1 MTTDGRT
8 TLDDTREGLREGLAV
23 VPEHGHV
30 LPVWDVREFT
40 GERLL
45 FFDRHLDL
53 KHVPAEDCRA
63 LAALRGRPREL
74 AAACRRLPFREPG
87 RGRYGLD
94 DFLYPALAGGWL
106 SSVCWVVPGEAG
118 RNPAAALLGALS
130 LVPHVG
136 HRVIETFVREPW
148 GVRAELPVGT
158 LACTG
163 LHALGPEVLDDI
175 TAVDVDLDYFVDS
188 DGRTDHTAADV
199 MARLG
204 PWSGK
209 VRSWSGSLSVSSGFV
224 PADRGTVLAEQLA
237 QELGMPLR
245 TPAAEVFTGTS
256 DGTAPERSLAAAARG
271 TPLDPAETARLW
283 DEELAPLGAEGL
295 TLRAVLDARSG
306 RIDKALTAVHDAR
319 QHGGRATWAAYVTG
333 LAAMHARQHATAL
346 ELFDLCTETVS
357 DTLDAH
363 AGILGVICALR
374 LGRSTEGV
382 QRARRALE
390 TTPLHRDLPG
400 LLALAGRRSGD
411 RGAERDAQRH
421 TDILAEVW
429 DG

>member
-1 MTTDGRT
+1 MTTPGTT
-8 TLDDTREGLREGLAV
+8 TLDDTRDGLTA

-30 LPVWDVREFT
+30 LPVWDVRGFSDEH
-40 GERLL
+40 LL
-45 FFDRHLDL
+45 FLDRHLDL

-63 LAALRGRPREL
+63 LAALRGRSREL

-87 RGRYGLD
+87 SGRYGLD

-106 SSVCWVVPGEAG
+106 ASVCWVVPGEAG

-136 HRVIETFVREPW
+136 HRVIETFTREPW
-148 GVRAELPVGT
+148 GVRTELPVGT

-163 LHALGPEVLDDI
+163 LHALGPDVLDNI

-188 DGRTDHTAADV
+188 DGRADHTVAEV
-199 MARLG
+199 MNQLG
-204 PWSGK
+204 PWAGK
-209 VRSWSGSLSVSSGFV
+209 MRSWSGSLSVSSGFV
-224 PADRGTVLAEQLA
+224 PAACGTALATRLA
-237 QELGMPLR
+237 RELGMPLR

-256 DGTAPERSLAAAARG
+256 GSPAPERSLAAAARG
-271 TPLDPAETARLW
+271 TPLGPAETERLW

-295 TLRAVLDARSG
+295 TLRAVLDAQSG
-306 RIDKALTAVHDAR
+306 RTDEALTAVHRAR
-319 QHGGRATWAAYVTG
+319 RHGGRATWAAYVTG
-333 LAAMHARQHATAL
+333 LAAMRARQHATAL
-346 ELFDLCTETVS
+346 GLFDLCTETVS

-374 LGRSTEGV
+374 LGRTTEGV
-382 QRARRALE
+382 QRARRALQ

-411 RGAERDAQRH
+411 GGAERDAQRH
-421 TDILAEVW
+421 ADVLAELW
-429 DG
+429 HD